1 VQWGLKWF
9 EYTLTKFFVHNIIK
23 VNYEGEIMEK
33 INYVALLRGINVGG
47 NNIIKMNELKIIF
60 EEMNLSDVQT
70 YIQTGN
76 VIFRDFEKDKLKL
89 GKRIGKK
96 LFETIKNEIKI
107 SLFTLSEIDEIVN
120 KKPYKYGEECEK
132 YKYDVI
138 FLIEPLTVKDAMK
151 EMKKREGVDE
161 VYEGNRVLYFKRLKE
176 KINKTY
182 LTKIIGTPVYK
193 YMTLRNWETTK
204 KLFDLMKNSNDK

>member
-1 VQWGLKWF
+1 
-9 EYTLTKFFVHNIIK
+9 LTKLFVYNIIK
-23 VNYEGEIMEK
+23 VNYGGNIMK
-33 INYVALLRGINVGG
+33 KMNYVALLRGINVGG

-60 EEMNLSDVQT
+60 EEMNLSDIQT

-76 VIFRDFEKDKLKL
+76 VIFKDFEKDKLKL
-89 GKRIGKK
+89 EKRIEKK
-96 LFETIKNEIKI
+96 LFETLKNEIKI
-107 SLFTLSEIDEIVN
+107 SLFTLSEMDEIMN
-120 KKPYKYGEECEK
+120 NKPYKYGKEDEK

-151 EMKKREGVDE
+151 EIKTREGVDE
-161 VYEGNRVLYFKRLKE
+161 VHEGNRVLYFKRLKE
-176 KINKTY
+176 KITKTY

-204 KLFDLMKNSNDK
+204 KLFDLMKNSNNK